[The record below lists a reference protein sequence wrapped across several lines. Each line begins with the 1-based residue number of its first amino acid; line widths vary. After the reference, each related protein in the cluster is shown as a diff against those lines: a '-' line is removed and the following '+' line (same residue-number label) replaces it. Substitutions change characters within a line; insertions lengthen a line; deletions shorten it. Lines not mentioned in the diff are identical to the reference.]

1 MEMKINQFTNCSW
14 SNITHF
20 NSHSYSKVSVTVISF
35 SMHPLQSCCQAS
47 SLLMTFSLCSDGHS
61 EYAET
66 AVIKYSMDF
75 KGISPKQ
82 PSIISDLTEVII
94 EVSCI
99 T

>member
-1 MEMKINQFTNCSW
+1 MEIKINPFTNCSL
-14 SNITHF
+14 SSITHF
-20 NSHSYSKVSVTVISF
+20 NSHSSVKVSVTVISF
-35 SMHPLQSCCQAS
+35 SMHPFQSCCQAS
-47 SLLMTFSLCSDGHS
+47 SLLMTFSLYSDGHF

-66 AVIKYSMDF
+66 AVIKRSMDF

-82 PSIISDLTEVII
+82 SSIISDLTEEIT